1 MILLLLLLLT
11 SLAPSDCML
20 KFNVKGAPKMST
32 IFESQYF
39 VLRNETMN
47 KDYIEFRHGYG
58 CYSLAGRNGQKQEI
72 VLDPRCGE
80 KQTLIHE
87 VNSVD
92 T

>member
-1 MILLLLLLLT
+1 
-11 SLAPSDCML
+11 
-20 KFNVKGAPKMST
+20 
-32 IFESQYF
+32 
-39 VLRNETMN
+39 MN

-80 KQTLIHE
+80 KHTLIHE

-92 T
+92 ALTSAMAIH

>member
-1 MILLLLLLLT
+1 
-11 SLAPSDCML
+11 
-20 KFNVKGAPKMST
+20 MST
-32 IFESQYF
+32 IFGAQYF

-58 CYSLAGRNGQKQEI
+58 CYSLAGRNGERQEI

-80 KQTLIHE
+80 KHTLIHE